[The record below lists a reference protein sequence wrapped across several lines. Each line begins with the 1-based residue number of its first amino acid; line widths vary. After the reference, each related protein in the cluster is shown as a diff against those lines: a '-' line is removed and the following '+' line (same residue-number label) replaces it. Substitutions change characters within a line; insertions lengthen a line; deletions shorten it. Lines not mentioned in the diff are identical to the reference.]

1 MKTSKKCVFFEVFY
15 FRIMFHFEKII
26 SELTFKTSRSS
37 GAGGQNVNKV
47 ETKVEVLW
55 NVSESQFVS
64 EEVKQKLLERLVK
77 KMNVK
82 GEISVSCDTSRS
94 QLKNKELAIS
104 KLKKLLENAL
114 KERKKRVATKPTKAS
129 VERAK
134 KAKTKR
140 SKIKQNRGKI
150 DLS

>member
-1 MKTSKKCVFFEVFY
+1 
-15 FRIMFHFEKII
+15 MFHFEKII